1 MLRNRYGTLGCQYRN
16 SAQCNNATH
25 VCAMQYTSGIGISHL
40 QHMRNALYGEV
51 DEGFLAEFGEVGV
64 ERIEFGDIGW
74 TDNKGSETATEGY
87 SMAES

>member
-1 MLRNRYGTLGCQYRN
+1 
-16 SAQCNNATH
+16 
-25 VCAMQYTSGIGISHL
+25 MQYTSGIGISHL

-64 ERIEFGDIGW
+64 ERIECGDTGW

-87 SMAES
+87 SMVESKSSLEGEGKGEFKVRNDWETY